1 MSGFRGGDENIN
13 RDGCKKGSQ
22 NKYTKQ
28 VKEAF
33 GMLLEGNLDN
43 LSIWLAQVAADD
55 PKAALDIMM
64 RMSERFVPKLRQT
77 DITTDGEKILQNVK
91 FEFGP
96 PIDDDKREDFDLDE
110 L

>member
-13 RDGCKKGSQ
+13 RDGRKKGTQ

-28 VKEAF
+28 IKEAF
-33 GMLLEGNLDN
+33 GLLLENNLDN
-43 LSIWLAQVAADD
+43 LSTWLAQVAADD

-77 DITTDGEKILQNVK
+77 DITSDGENIMQGLK
-91 FEFGP
+91 FNFGP
-96 PIDDDKREDFDLDE
+96 PIDSEKREQDDE
-110 L
+110 

>member
-1 MSGFRGGDENIN
+1 MSGWKGPEESIN
-13 RDGCKKGSQ
+13 RDGRKKGTM

-28 VKEAF
+28 IKEAF

-64 RMSERFVPKLRQT
+64 RMSERFVPKLKQT
-77 DITTDGEKILQNVK
+77 EITGADGEDLFKNVK
-91 FEFGP
+91 FDFGP
-96 PIDDDKREDFDLDE
+96 PVDDDQREDE
-110 L
+110 